1 MFPKLSHH
9 LSSMSSIRS
18 DGHLGQ
24 AGLRPDDVDYINAH
38 ATSTPLGAFFLFAKH
53 SLFRI
58 VNFSSSSIFVQY
70 DLWQGEIV
78 ICKSDLAVSLDF
90 ELQVM

>member
-38 ATSTPLGAFFLFAKH
+38 ATSTPLGAFFKTAGG
-53 SLFRI
+53 
-58 VNFSSSSIFVQY
+58 VGSSAVQIGK
-70 DLWQGEIV
+70 LLGAVV
-78 ICKSDLAVSLDF
+78 IGVAR
-90 ELQVM
+90 